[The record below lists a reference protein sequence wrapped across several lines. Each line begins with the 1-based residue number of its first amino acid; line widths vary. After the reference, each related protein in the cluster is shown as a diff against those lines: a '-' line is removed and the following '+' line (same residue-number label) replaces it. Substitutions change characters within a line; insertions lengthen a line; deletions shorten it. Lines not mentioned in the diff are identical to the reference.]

1 MQLFMY
7 MYLLATI
14 RRKGLM
20 KTEGQECLVKAGTL
34 VAFSRPIK

>member
-7 MYLLATI
+7 TYLLATI

-20 KTEGQECLVKAGTL
+20 KADCNECLVKAGTL
-34 VAFSRPIK
+34 VSFSLPIK